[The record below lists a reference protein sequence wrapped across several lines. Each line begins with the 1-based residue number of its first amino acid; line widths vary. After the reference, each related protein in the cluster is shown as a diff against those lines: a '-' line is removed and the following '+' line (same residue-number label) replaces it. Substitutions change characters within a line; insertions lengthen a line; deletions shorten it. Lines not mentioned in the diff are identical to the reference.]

1 VPTCELAYIV
11 YQLRYE
17 ALVLYR
23 NHMETLLYCSALFL
37 FLVPFGKSV
46 RLSPADFSL
55 AQRPFVLIRVT

>member
-1 VPTCELAYIV
+1 
-11 YQLRYE
+11 
-17 ALVLYR
+17 
-23 NHMETLLYCSALFL
+23 METLVYCSALFL